1 MKTISGST
9 VVALLMLA
17 LVGTA
22 VAAQTAAPSQTS
34 NNPTPT
40 QASSVSAD
48 SAAPQRLGHGAFPVK
63 VTKTLDSSKLK
74 PGDVVEFKTAG
85 IFALPSGTRV
95 PEGAKVT
102 GHVTEAKARSKG
114 DPQSVLSIAFE
125 QINLGNGKQLTVKGT
140 IQAVG
145 SNPDEDNPTGASG
158 PSMAKT
164 GGPGAAGW
172 TPTTDIKS
180 GSNMQTVDTASPLLN
195 PKSTGVQG
203 LHGLQLESDG
213 VLTSE
218 GKHVKLDPGVRI
230 IVRAEIQEWESSST
244 GWLSQGMTGGRRVLC
259 KGRQFTGTHFHHI
272 ELRRPISS
280 SGGRGGRGGRAAAK
294 ILGDGLSTIRTRLG

>member
-17 LVGTA
+17 LIGTA
-22 VAAQTAAPSQTS
+22 VTAQTAASQTS

-40 QASSVSAD
+40 QASPVSAD

-63 VTKTLDSSKLK
+63 VIKTLDSSKLK

-114 DPQSVLSIAFE
+114 DPQSDLSIAFD
-125 QINLGNGKQLTVKGT
+125 QINLGNGKQLAVKGT

-180 GSNMQTVDTASPLLN
+180 GSNMQTVNTASPLLN

-203 LHGLQLESDG
+203 LHGLQLGSDG
-213 VLTSE
+213 VLTSD
-218 GKHVKLDPGVRI
+218 GKHVKLDPGTRI
-230 IVRAEIQEWESSST
+230 VVRAEIQE
-244 GWLSQGMTGGRRVLC
+244 
-259 KGRQFTGTHFHHI
+259 
-272 ELRRPISS
+272 
-280 SGGRGGRGGRAAAK
+280 
-294 ILGDGLSTIRTRLG
+294 